1 MKSLQN
7 IRLAIAAGGTGGHIF
22 PALSVALQFKKDYP
36 NVSLLWIG
44 TSRNREKELCERHGI
59 PIVLVDVTGIERR
72 PSLKTLRAVL
82 RFFTETVYLRSL
94 FKKGGPSAVIAFG
107 GYVCAPALAAARLV
121 SIPYFIHEQN
131 TVLGLVN
138 RFFFKSARKVF
149 LGFPLSKE
157 KNKGGSVV
165 VTGTPVRLS
174 GEGVDRF
181 SYPETFDKKKKTILI
196 CGGSQGA
203 QSMNICLVKTVKALL
218 SCGVQV
224 VWQTGI
230 AGHQEV
236 TGALKAMHG
245 AFVFPLI
252 DDLYPYY
259 AVARTVVCRSG
270 ASTLAEIAY
279 FGLPCVMVPLPWAA
293 ENHQWTNAGV
303 VQSQGWGIRVRQD
316 EQCGGRVELEVR
328 RILDDEKVFETMS
341 KKALDNSPLNAA
353 HIITETMVS
362 EMGR

>member
-1 MKSLQN
+1 MNSLQN

-22 PALSVALQFKKDYP
+22 PALSVALQFKKDHP

-59 PIVLVDVTGIERR
+59 PLVLVEVTGIERK
-72 PSLKTLRAVL
+72 PSLKACGAVL
-82 RFFTETVYLRSL
+82 RFFTGTFRMRSL
-94 FKKGGPSAVIAFG
+94 FKNDGPNAVIAFG
-107 GYVCAPALAAARLV
+107 GYVCAPALAAAWLA
-121 SIPYFIHEQN
+121 SIPFFIHEQN

-138 RFFFKSARKVF
+138 RLFFKSARKVF

-157 KNKGGSVV
+157 RNKGGPAV
-165 VTGTPVRLS
+165 VTGTPVRS
-174 GEGVDRF
+174 PEGIGHF

-218 SCGVQV
+218 SSGVQI
-224 VWQTGI
+224 VWQTGA
-230 AGHQEV
+230 AGHHEV
-236 TGALKAMHG
+236 INALTAMHG

-259 AVARTVVCRSG
+259 AVAKAVVCRSG

-303 VQSQGWGIRVRQD
+303 VQSQGWGIRVKQD

-341 KKALDNSPLNAA
+341 KKALDNSPVNAA
-353 HIITETMVS
+353 RVITETIVS